1 MEKIIEISPKIEKIN
16 INSENSSK
24 PSKHKPSI
32 RKNTFIFTML
42 VKDLFSST
50 DSILLSLLIMTN
62 IILIVY
68 EFSLGFLL
76 KSLHLLSDSIH
87 GIIHIGSF
95 TFALIAFYISRKAA
109 NLNYTYGYSRIE
121 TLSAFINAFFL
132 VFLAAFAFMGRI
144 HHIIEH
150 YGHHFSEKNND
161 IFFIDVLKTG
171 FNVIGA
177 ICFCRYASLKNSSK
191 HEIPR
196 NHSHLQNFH
205 TIFLH
210 FFLDALFN
218 FSNVVLYYYEV
229 FFQYGMDIAFSAIV
243 LFLTILLC
251 KRVLIH
257 NGILL
262 LQGFPIKD
270 EEFISSVLR
279 EISVVEGVLN
289 IKEKKFWGMHSGYLV
304 CSLKIVMRVDAN
316 REESLKDIH
325 EILKPKFNNICVEFI
340 YEQ

>member
-1 MEKIIEISPKIEKIN
+1 MEKIIEISSKSEKIN
-16 INSENSSK
+16 ISNDTGSKQPKHNSSL
-24 PSKHKPSI
+24 
-32 RKNTFIFTML
+32 RKNTFIISLLM
-42 VKDLFSST
+42 KELFSST

-62 IILIVY
+62 IILIIY
-68 EFSLGFLL
+68 EFSLGFFM

-87 GIIHIGSF
+87 GIIHVGSF
-95 TFALIAFYISRKAA
+95 AFALIAFYISRRAA
-109 NLNYTYGYSRIE
+109 NFNYTYGYSRIE

-150 YGHHFSEKNND
+150 FGHHFSAKNDD

-171 FNVIGA
+171 FNAIGA
-177 ICFCRYASLKNSSK
+177 ICFCRYARIRNSSK
-191 HEIPR
+191 CE
-196 NHSHLQNFH
+196 NSHNNSHFQNFH

-218 FSNVVLYYYEV
+218 FSNVGLYYYEV
-229 FFQYGMDIAFSAIV
+229 FFRYGMDIAFSGIV
-243 LFLTILLC
+243 LLLTIFLC
-251 KRVLIH
+251 KSVLVH

-304 CSLKIVMRVDAN
+304 CSLKIVMRHDTN

-325 EILKPKFNNICVEFI
+325 EILKPKFNNVCVEFV